1 MMKILNKNEKKKI
14 KELNTVKLK
23 KDLPEFNLK
32 KGQRGI
38 VALIYSSKE
47 IEVALREKDTG
58 RLIQLPVNL
67 VE

>member
-1 MMKILNKNEKKKI
+1 MKILNKNEKKKI

>member
-1 MMKILNKNEKKKI
+1 MERKKEKI
-14 KELNTVKLK
+14 KELDEVKLK
-23 KDLPEFNLK
+23 KDLPEYNLK

-38 VALIYSSKE
+38 VAVIYSSKE

-67 VE
+67 VEI